1 MLHFRLQ
8 SGQVGLILILHLAL
22 PDALLIYCQSCRYGG
37 NIYDGDAIS
46 DIGDLYPGAVVE
58 KVGRTSGTTFGT
70 VNPASLV
77 VWDQGSPTFEIA
89 IIGIEGDTFAQVG
102 DSGGCVFENQDGT
115 YKAAGLLIGKNYGG
129 VITYATPLR
138 LLLQTAGDY
147 QWAHEDNDHMPS
159 IIDSHVH
166 LFTREHLPHLAWST
180 PENSLSEENS
190 ILEYLSGIPP
200 KLADFKGFVFI
211 EADRLYTIP
220 SDEAISQN
228 DTVALKKAWQWS
240 LEDFEFVYGL
250 SKTDPYGMYVLGIVP
265 WAPMNLGAL
274 AVERFYELLGVEGEG
289 GVDRKRML
297 KGFRYQVQDK
307 PSGTI
312 GEVRFRESME
322 WVWKKGLVVEIG
334 VNTRNG
340 GLWQLE
346 EAVKAVQHVVKD
358 SKRAGGVGAFVIS
371 QFTYSYTPGNN
382 NMAANL

>member
-1 MLHFRLQ
+1 M
-8 SGQVGLILILHLAL
+8 
-22 PDALLIYCQSCRYGG
+22 
-37 NIYDGDAIS
+37 
-46 DIGDLYPGAVVE
+46 E
-58 KVGRTSGTTFGT
+58 KVGRTTGITCGI

-77 VWDQGSPTFEIA
+77 VWGQGSPTSEIA
-89 IIGIEGDTFAQVG
+89 IIGIGEQEFALAG
-102 DSGGCVFENQDGT
+102 DSGGCVFENQSGT
-115 YKAAGLLIGKNYGG
+115 YKAAGLLIGKNFGG

-138 LLLQTAGDY
+138 LVLQTAGDY
-147 QWAHEDNDHMPS
+147 EWAHEDNEQ

-166 LFTREHLPHLAWST
+166 LFTREHHPHLAWSP
-180 PENSLSEENS
+180 PENTLYEKSS
-190 ILEYLSGIPP
+190 IPEYLSGIPP
-200 KLADFKGFVFI
+200 SKLADFKGFVFI
-211 EADRLYTIP
+211 EADRHYTIA
-220 SDEAISQN
+220 SDEAITN
-228 DTVALKKAWQWS
+228 NETVALKRAWEWP
-240 LEDFEFVYGL
+240 LEEFEFVYGL
-250 SKTDPYGMYVLGIVP
+250 SKMDSHGKYVLGIVP

-289 GVDRKRML
+289 GVERKKML

-334 VNTRNG
+334 VDTRSR

-346 EAVKAVQHVVKD
+346 EVVKAVQHVVKD
-358 SKRAGGVGAFVIS
+358 SKRVGGVGAFVVS